1 MPSPLQRLQCQYEGD
16 FYLMDLSRDR
26 FVHFTTRN
34 RAAEIMES
42 GRLLMRPPYK
52 KFGIDAT
59 AAVSVVWGSFLPG
72 VQTTHIDADKSDL
85 VGVVFQTKVMPE
97 VGYPEEVLWKQDVV
111 LVNPK
116 VVPYAKAKG
125 MIRGSSDFDG
135 QVYYTVPSWC
145 DGVEGRV
152 ASLSS
157 AARVASRYM
166 QAGES
171 FPEMQSAVD
180 RLYENGV
187 IDYPIEVR
195 YFGPIGRGT
204 VEIQLLKEGRPGAF
218 VGHFFT
224 SKVADGWE
232 SPRSLRGVSPECL
245 KAYKKIRRK
254 HKGAGL
260 WTVQWAFLKDE
271 SLFRQG
277 LGRMVYEKILHD
289 AGRFG
294 AVVAPAWCA
303 TGGSTSPMAE
313 RVWASVAKRHPTE
326 GPLVVPRNI

>member
-152 ASLSS
+152 ASLSGFMKEAIEPMPRYMGKVAS

-166 QAGES
+166 QAGLLDV
-171 FPEMQSAVD
+171 PPKV
-180 RLYENGV
+180 
-187 IDYPIEVR
+187 
-195 YFGPIGRGT
+195 
-204 VEIQLLKEGRPGAF
+204 VEDVYQ
-218 VGHFFT
+218 
-224 SKVADGWE
+224 
-232 SPRSLRGVSPECL
+232 SPRDIVE
-245 KAYKKIRRK
+245 Y
-254 HKGAGL
+254 
-260 WTVQWAFLKDE
+260 D
-271 SLFRQG
+271 
-277 LGRMVYEKILHD
+277 
-289 AGRFG
+289 
-294 AVVAPAWCA
+294 
-303 TGGSTSPMAE
+303 
-313 RVWASVAKRHPTE
+313 
-326 GPLVVPRNI
+326 

>member
-1 MPSPLQRLQCQYEGD
+1 
-16 FYLMDLSRDR
+16 MDLSRDR

-152 ASLSS
+152 ASLSGFMKEAIEPMPRYMGKVAS

-166 QAGES
+166 QAGLLDV
-171 FPEMQSAVD
+171 PPKV
-180 RLYENGV
+180 
-187 IDYPIEVR
+187 
-195 YFGPIGRGT
+195 
-204 VEIQLLKEGRPGAF
+204 VEDVYQ
-218 VGHFFT
+218 
-224 SKVADGWE
+224 
-232 SPRSLRGVSPECL
+232 SPRDIVE
-245 KAYKKIRRK
+245 Y
-254 HKGAGL
+254 
-260 WTVQWAFLKDE
+260 D
-271 SLFRQG
+271 
-277 LGRMVYEKILHD
+277 
-289 AGRFG
+289 
-294 AVVAPAWCA
+294 
-303 TGGSTSPMAE
+303 
-313 RVWASVAKRHPTE
+313 
-326 GPLVVPRNI
+326 